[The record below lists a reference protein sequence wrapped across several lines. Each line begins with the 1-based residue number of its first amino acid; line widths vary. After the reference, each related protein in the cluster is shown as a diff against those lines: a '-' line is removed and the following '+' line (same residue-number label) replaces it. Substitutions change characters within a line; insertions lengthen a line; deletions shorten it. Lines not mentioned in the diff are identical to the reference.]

1 MCKNVS
7 YSIDPAGINRGGEG
21 GEGGDDGH
29 NS

>member
-1 MCKNVS
+1 MCKNVF